1 MQLFWKTSVPMSQG
15 QINSKVMKQS
25 LFCSFF
31 LACCHRISL
40 KMWCDVKIS
49 TCYNGGLYLQ
59 FYESWNKAF
68 YYNMN
73 QLRKHVTGPQ
83 VQIIP
88 LEIIIHP
95 FQSIV
100 CLIIQT
106 LSNPVRKYPM
116 LKYNYG

>member
-1 MQLFWKTSVPMSQG
+1 
-15 QINSKVMKQS
+15 
-25 LFCSFF
+25 
-31 LACCHRISL
+31 
-40 KMWCDVKIS
+40 MWCDVKIS
-49 TCYNGGLYLQ
+49 VCCNGSLYLQ
-59 FYESWNKAF
+59 FYESGNKAF
-68 YYNMN
+68 YNNMD
-73 QLRKHVTGPQ
+73 QLRKRVIGPQ

-106 LSNPVRKYPM
+106 LSNLVRKYPM